1 MTRIVIADDH
11 AIVRQGLR
19 RLIDEHDDLRVIAEA
34 ADSTELLAVV
44 RAQVPDIVI
53 MDLSMPGRPGLD
65 VVKDLHAEFP
75 QLPIL
80 VLSLHPEEHYALRTL
95 HAGARG
101 YIPKSSS
108 SDELILAIRRVA
120 EGRRYLT
127 ASQAELILDD
137 MGRTGEQPPHMSLSD
152 REFQVLVGL
161 ASGLSVTEL
170 AGQMSISFKTVST
183 YRARLLAKLHL
194 RSNADLTA
202 YAIEHAL
209 I

>member
-19 RLIDEHDDLRVIAEA
+19 RLIEEHADLRVIGEA
-34 ADSTELLAVV
+34 ADSTGLVDLV
-44 RAQVPDIVI
+44 RCDTPDIVI

-65 VVKDLHAEFP
+65 LVKDLHAEFP

-101 YIPKSSS
+101 YVPKSSS

-127 ASQAELILDD
+127 PSLADLILDD
-137 MGRTGEQPPHMSLSD
+137 MSRTSEQPPHMQLSD

-161 ASGLSVTEL
+161 ASGRSVTEL
-170 AGQMSISFKTVST
+170 AEQMSISFKTVST
-183 YRARLLAKLHL
+183 YRSRLLTKLHL
-194 RSNADLTA
+194 RSNAELTA
-202 YAIEHAL
+202 YAIEHSL
-209 I
+209 L

>member
-19 RLIDEHDDLRVIAEA
+19 RLIEEHSDLRVVAEA
-34 ADSTELLAVV
+34 ADSTDLLDIV
-44 RAQVPDIVI
+44 RQEPPDIVI

-65 VVKDLHAEFP
+65 LVKDLHAEFP

-101 YIPKSSS
+101 YVPKSSS

-127 ASQAELILDD
+127 PSLADLILDD
-137 MGRTGEQPPHMSLSD
+137 MSRTNEQPPHTQLSD

-161 ASGLSVTEL
+161 ASGRSVTEL
-170 AGQMSISFKTVST
+170 AEQMSISFKTVST
-183 YRARLLAKLHL
+183 YRARLLTKLHL

-202 YAIEHAL
+202 YAIEHSL
-209 I
+209 L